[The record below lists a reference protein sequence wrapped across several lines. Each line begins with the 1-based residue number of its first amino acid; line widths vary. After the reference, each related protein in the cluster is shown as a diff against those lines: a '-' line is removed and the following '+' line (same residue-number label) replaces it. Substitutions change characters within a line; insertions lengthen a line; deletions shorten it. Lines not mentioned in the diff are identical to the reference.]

1 MSVVVSPAAQAD
13 TIAAALAYDRQ
24 PGQYGNAFNEE
35 VRDAIRRIGE
45 GPRQYSP
52 VEDGIPGLEI
62 REYFVERFKQRVIYL
77 VTGEDVLVV
86 AVVHATRWVGAWHR
100 NLPTDLL
107 PETT

>member
-1 MSVVVSPAAQAD
+1 MSVVVSPAAQGD
-13 TIAAALAYDRQ
+13 VTSAALAYDRQ
-24 PGQYGNAFNEE
+24 SGQYGDAFNEE
-35 VRDAIRRIGE
+35 VREAIRRIGE
-45 GPRQYSP
+45 APRQYSP

-86 AVVHATRWVGAWHR
+86 AVVHASRMEGAWHR
-100 NLPTDLL
+100 NLPPDLL

>member
-13 TIAAALAYDRQ
+13 VTTAALAYDRQ
-24 PGQYGNAFNEE
+24 PGQYGNAFNQE
-35 VRDAIRRIGE
+35 VREAIRRIGE
-45 GPRQYSP
+45 APRQYSP

-62 REYFVERFKQRVIYL
+62 REYFIERFQQRVIYL

-86 AVVHATRWVGAWHR
+86 AVTHASRREGAWHP
-100 NLPTDLL
+100 NLPTDLP